1 MQWQQQ
7 VNQRPGNQG
16 SVLSRRL
23 QNADERIQKRMLEV
37 TRARRGAMRATTW
50 KERKG
55 GSQAFP
61 SIGRLDLSLDMSSIL
76 KAEKTIGATIRRCHI
91 LVTPDP
97 SISSSSWPAVFAVD
111 PRHHV
116 EVRAHRWGKEVTP
129 ELQSNVVNA
138 KSKIKSKKTLLFEAS
153 KV

>member
-1 MQWQQQ
+1 MAATGESETWK
-7 VNQRPGNQG
+7 
-16 SVLSRRL
+16 SRERAESKV
-23 QNADERIQKRMLEV
+23 ADERIQKRMLEV

-61 SIGRLDLSLDMSSIL
+61 SIGRLDLSLDISSIL

-111 PRHHV
+111 PQHHV

-129 ELQSNVVNA
+129 ELQNNAVYA
-138 KSKIKSKKTLLFEAS
+138 KSKSKKTLIFEAS